1 VPNKITSLDAGMTLL
16 FHVGRQRPGASELAR
31 SAAFAHHYTLH
42 TKLNSHQTMKT
53 FPNILWIALVATA
66 LMTVPCGCKPKTT
79 VLASLSATV
88 AGREIKASIDGP
100 AFIQPQA
107 DSATITFG
115 NHKVRV
121 EKERLLLDDKETA
134 KIPARA
140 TNVTVVVS
148 NATLTVTADSTNI
161 VTTNITR

>member
-1 VPNKITSLDAGMTLL
+1 MQTLP
-16 FHVGRQRPGASELAR
+16 R
-31 SAAFAHHYTLH
+31 
-42 TKLNSHQTMKT
+42 
-53 FPNILWIALVATA
+53 ILWTACVVTALVI
-66 LMTVPCGCKPKTT
+66 LPPGCKPKTT
-79 VLASLSATV
+79 TAHASLSARV

-100 AFIQPQA
+100 AFIQPQSDA
-107 DSATITFG
+107 ASITFG

-134 KIPARA
+134 KIPSSA

-148 NATLTVTADSTNI
+148 NATLTVTADSSNI